1 MLRQSSFLTG
11 FLTGQRLKRRRA
23 DLAAGT
29 ADGLSFYDWAAGLDE
44 TGILSDPEVYARYA
58 AALDPSIQLNSD
70 NSLTWFATVDDLPE
84 GTHVIMRDGSG
95 DYGNLTG
102 KYYNYYVTLRAEN
115 GWNYDGPTAYG
126 GGALTV
132 TLNPD
137 RRSWRV
143 VYRMGSNTWYQLGL
157 DCHYLAPHIDGTY
170 NPAGFPSIR
179 GSGSLSNGSIVSLD
193 KNYGSTSSVMYAGR
207 SYFFGSE
214 LRVYN
219 REWTPEVTANST
231 GSAFTNVARASA
243 VFDNYLP
250 AFRVI
255 PHVTSSMVFGPRP
268 GKLPGSPVSETEMTF
283 THPLTGE
290 RVPFDSYTYDYQ
302 TRMYSLSLPDDG
314 GTVTVAFGD
323 NAIFIT
329 DSAGTHTQAPY
340 PESVGVCAPA
350 SGETFDK
357 TAFLSGLAAGKV

>member
-1 MLRQSSFLTG
+1 
-11 FLTGQRLKRRRA
+11 TGQRLKNRRA
-23 DLAAGT
+23 GLGAGT

-44 TGILSDPEVYARYA
+44 TGILSDPEVYVRYA

-95 DYGNLTG
+95 HYGWMVD
-102 KYYNYYVTLRAEN
+102 KYYSYSVVLRAEN
-115 GWNYDGPTAYG
+115 GWNYDGPVKEG
-126 GGALTV
+126 SGSLTV

-157 DCHYLAPHIDGTY
+157 DCYYLAPHIDGTY

-179 GSGSLSNGSIVSLD
+179 GSGSRSDGSIVSLD
-193 KNYGSTSSVMYAGR
+193 KNYGSASSVMYAGR
-207 SYFFGSE
+207 NYFFGSSE
-214 LRVYN
+214 AVYN
-219 REWTPEVTANST
+219 QTSAPEVTANST
-231 GSAFTNVARASA
+231 GSAFTNVSRASA

-255 PHVTSSMVFGPRP
+255 PHVTSSMAFGPRP

-290 RVPFDSYTYDYQ
+290 RVSFDSYTYDYQ
-302 TRMYSLSLPDDG
+302 TRTYTLSLPDDG
-314 GTVTVAFGD
+314 GTMTVAFGD
-323 NAIFIT
+323 TAIFIT
-329 DSAGTHTQAPY
+329 DRAGTRTQAPY
-340 PESVGVCAPA
+340 PESAGIFAPS
-350 SGETFDK
+350 SGEIFDK